1 MSIEKIFREYNDFV
15 VGVINSYI
23 HDEDEARDLAN
34 VVFLKIYQNL
44 SRFDSTNLGGW
55 IRTIAVHVA
64 IDYLRRKPKNQLL
77 TPETNNEGLSL
88 DVFGDGTEDD
98 LVNHLT
104 YLQVVDSFKKLPPKK
119 RKILEL
125 FYVQNMT
132 AEDIS
137 KLLNIPKG
145 TVKATLSRTRKEL
158 KWQQLYY
165 SS

>member
-1 MSIEKIFREYNDFV
+1 MDIDKIFREYNDFV

-88 DVFGDGTEDD
+88 DAFGDGTEDD

-104 YLQVVDSFKKLPPKK
+104 YLQVVDSFKKLPSKK

-137 KLLNIPKG
+137 KLLNMPKG